1 MSAKKL
7 TVGNSFQPSVSVASR
22 DAKLE
27 LSADT
32 VSIHKNGIEFR
43 SPTPFKEWSEMTVAL
58 QSPQDGSRV
67 SCHGVIVG
75 CAGGKQAGY
84 NVSLVFTGL
93 TPQAQKQLGAM
104 ARSQFGAVVR

>member
-7 TVGNSFQPSVSVASR
+7 TGLASFQPAVSVTSR
-22 DAKLE
+22 DARLE

-43 SPTPFKEWSEMTVAL
+43 SPAPFKEWSEMTASL
-58 QSPQDGSRV
+58 QSPQDGSRI

-75 CAGGKQAGY
+75 CAGNKHAGY
-84 NVSLVFTGL
+84 NISMVFTSL
-93 TPQAQKQLGAM
+93 TAQAEKQLDVM
-104 ARSQFGAVVR
+104 ARSQFGAGS

>member
-7 TVGNSFQPSVSVASR
+7 TGPVSFHPAVSVASR
-22 DAKLE
+22 DARLE

-43 SPTPFKEWSEMTVAL
+43 SPAPFKEWSEMTVSL
-58 QSPQDGSRV
+58 QSPQDGSEV

-75 CAGGKQAGY
+75 CAGSKHAGY
-84 NVSLVFTGL
+84 HVSLVFTSL
-93 TPQAQKQLGAM
+93 TPQAEKQLGVM
-104 ARSQFGAVVR
+104 ARSQFGAG